1 MAMKFS
7 PSRLFTGMLLLAGCG
22 LAAALA
28 VFAFLGADRAYVVQ
42 EGIFRE
48 RFRRFDGM
56 IEQAALRHGV
66 SPSLI
71 KAVIWRET
79 RFKPDVAGS
88 RGERGLMQITEAAA
102 KDWVDAEKI
111 ETFVVTDLF
120 DAKTNI
126 DAGAWYLA
134 RGLRHWAH
142 KNDPVPF
149 ALAEYNAGR
158 TRVRRW
164 ERDSGRTV
172 EFTAQD
178 LQQAMDFPAT
188 KQYVGDIVERHRR
201 YLERG
206 EFGESPGESALRVFS
221 GSGL

>member
-1 MAMKFS
+1 MGMKFS

-42 EGIFRE
+42 EGIFRD

-111 ETFVVTDLF
+111 EKVAARLKPFIDRYGDKVP
-120 DAKTNI
+120 DANEVCPAYQSVLPRYREWLPRSQTLCHETACMTPNCRRGSERI
-126 DAGAWYLA
+126 VATVRIHLMLLNVRSQGVQHQGACVL
-134 RGLRHWAH
+134 
-142 KNDPVPF
+142 
-149 ALAEYNAGR
+149 
-158 TRVRRW
+158 
-164 ERDSGRTV
+164 
-172 EFTAQD
+172 
-178 LQQAMDFPAT
+178 
-188 KQYVGDIVERHRR
+188 
-201 YLERG
+201 
-206 EFGESPGESALRVFS
+206 PGASS
-221 GSGL
+221 C